1 MPNAVLT
8 ETPIRGLV
16 FGMEATPDFK
26 GNSGQFNAYQL
37 DERRTDNYTFTSMK
51 GLVRYFS
58 SWLEE
63 EDIEEVI
70 ENSKVGFRPR
80 TGCDN
85 DETKLQMIKKC
96 EYALVRILRR
106 GPR

>member
-1 MPNAVLT
+1 
-8 ETPIRGLV
+8 
-16 FGMEATPDFK
+16 MEASTPQSRSANF
-26 GNSGQFNAYQL
+26 GAYQL
-37 DERRTDNYTFTSMK
+37 DERRTDNYTFTNLK

-58 SWLEE
+58 TWLDKD
-63 EDIEEVI
+63 DIDEVI
-70 ENSKVGFRPR
+70 QASKVGFTSR

-85 DETKLQMIKKC
+85 EVTKLQMIKKC

>member
-1 MPNAVLT
+1 
-8 ETPIRGLV
+8 
-16 FGMEATPDFK
+16 MEASPQPEDPSAAF
-26 GNSGQFNAYQL
+26 GAYQL
-37 DERRTDNYTFTSMK
+37 DERRTDSYTFTNMK

-63 EDIEEVI
+63 EDIDEVI
-70 ENSKVGFRPR
+70 KNSKVGFQVR
-80 TGCDN
+80 TGSDS
-85 DETKLQMIKKC
+85 DETKLQLIKKC

>member
-1 MPNAVLT
+1 MDSSPRPLRAA
-8 ETPIRGLV
+8 
-16 FGMEATPDFK
+16 FG
-26 GNSGQFNAYQL
+26 AYQL
-37 DERRTDNYTFTSMK
+37 DERRTDNYTFTNMK

-58 SWLEE
+58 TWLDE

-70 ENSKVGFRPR
+70 ESSKSGFTVR

-85 DETKLQMIKKC
+85 SDTKLQMIKKC